1 MFQELENWIWRRTF
15 VSIVCLLP
23 VVVRATLL
31 ISFICGSATQW
42 LTLSRLT
49 YGSATL
55 REMGSAIFNI
65 FFLRW
70 IRHLL
75 YSITSQLSELTLAAL
90 WAALCLYHSLLL
102 QNLLNVGLTS
112 REICFWRVLAD
123 GSRGTILKLLDLNL
137 SGPWRQ
143 PEVSLLRIFSDRE
156 TLQKSTLI
164 Q

>member
-1 MFQELENWIWRRTF
+1 MGYKSGKTEYNEELLLGLSVCFLWLPELKTY
-15 VSIVCLLP
+15 SSLHVCLPHCEKCRYAL
-23 VVVRATLL
+23 
-31 ISFICGSATQW
+31 
-42 LTLSRLT
+42 
-49 YGSATL
+49 
-55 REMGSAIFNI
+55 FNI

-75 YSITSQLSELTLAAL
+75 YSITSQLSELTPAAL
-90 WAALCLYHSLLL
+90 WAALCLYHSLSL

-123 GSRGTILKLLDLNL
+123 GSWRTILKLLNLNL